1 MKTKNGK
8 VITINLFKGGVGKS
22 TLVQMFGTILAEKG
36 YKTLLVDTDPQA
48 NLTNKLLRMYDS
60 LDLRN
65 KKTIWNAIKD
75 HSFLDSIEEIT
86 ENLSIV
92 SGDWE
97 MANLIDYVID
107 LSNQTGNK
115 DSMYFMYDYMINN
128 DQLREKFDFII
139 FDTIPTTTVYTNNC
153 LVASDYLIMP
163 TQTEQDSI
171 DNLVRMIDYA
181 ELIKRNYNND
191 LNIEGIVAY
200 LIDINDKTTAVSLLD
215 ELYADYPTLM
225 FKNYIKDSRVVKRWG
240 REGLTRHK
248 PYDKVIRDMYVTV
261 VEEFLERM

>member
-1 MKTKNGK
+1 MENRNGK

-22 TLVQMFGTILAEKG
+22 TLVQMFGVILSEMG
-36 YKTLLVDTDPQA
+36 YKVLLVDTDPQG
-48 NLTNKLLRMYDS
+48 NLTNKLLRMYDT
-60 LDLRN
+60 LDLRD
-65 KKTIWNAIKD
+65 KKTIWNVIEE
-75 HSFLDSIEEIT
+75 HSFLDSIEEVT
-86 ENLSIV
+86 DELSIV
-92 SGDWE
+92 AGDWQ

-107 LSNQTGNK
+107 LSSKSGNK
-115 DSMYFMYDYMINN
+115 DSMYYMYDYMINN
-128 DQLREKFDFII
+128 DRLREKYDFII

-171 DNLVRMIDYA
+171 DNLVRMLDYA
-181 ELIKRNYNND
+181 SLIKRNYNTN
-191 LNIEGIVAY
+191 LKIEGIVAY
-200 LIDINDKTTAVSLLD
+200 LIDVADKTTAVSLLE
-215 ELYADYPTLM
+215 ELYEEYPDLM

-248 PYDKVIRDMYVTV
+248 PYDKVVKDMYLTV

>member
-1 MKTKNGK
+1 MANRDGK
-8 VITINLFKGGVGKS
+8 VLTINLFKGGVGKS

-36 YKTLLVDTDPQA
+36 FKTLVIDTDPQA

-65 KKTIWNAIKD
+65 KKTVWDAIEN
-75 HSFLDSIEEIT
+75 HTFLDSIEEVT
-86 ENLSIV
+86 DNLSIV
-92 SGDWE
+92 AGDWQ

-115 DSMYFMYDYMINN
+115 DSMYYMYDYMINN
-128 DQLREKFDFII
+128 DQLRDKFDFII

-153 LVASDYLIMP
+153 LAASDYLVMP

-171 DNLVRMIDYA
+171 DNLVRMIEYA
-181 ELIKRNYNND
+181 RLIKKDYNEG
-191 LNIEGIVAY
+191 LHIEGIVAY
-200 LIDINDKTTAVSLLD
+200 LIDVTDKTTAVSLLN
-215 ELYADYPTLM
+215 ELYEDYPELM
-225 FKNYIKDSRVVKRWG
+225 FNNYIKDSRVVKRWG
-240 REGLTRHK
+240 REGVTKHK
-248 PYDKVIRDMYVTV
+248 PYDKVIRDMYLAV